1 MSIPEAA
8 TSVPTTPPAPEAPRP
23 DFAGRERG
31 VSLAVVGFVIL
42 TVITMWPALSNLSDT
57 VMGSIQPADATA
69 GGVWGGWQLLT
80 RPPFSASTPYLGAPQ
95 GSQFWDAS
103 YVTKLGWILPQWLL
117 VHFVGP
123 IGSWNGD
130 LALGFIA
137 DGMAMFLLVRW
148 VVGKEWIAFVA
159 GVLYAFSPFH
169 VEESYAHI
177 GYVFTWIF
185 PLIVWA
191 GLAVIQRPTAR
202 RGMLL
207 GAATGLAAYTDP
219 YYLLFAPLLAVFLAT
234 AGLLWAPAA
243 NVKRVELLKGFAA
256 AAITTWIAV
265 VPIAFT
271 FLVGSGSVHELLTT
285 RSLLNPNLFQR
296 AHLWEYF
303 VPWSASPV
311 WGWLTTGWV
320 KARLGTLQPTE
331 TSLYLG
337 SGVLLLSIGFWM
349 ASPWT
354 SPWIREQ
361 TGDEFQLSP
370 RFLAVTSAAV
380 AAAIMLCSFARIG
393 PISGLP
399 ELVWH
404 FEPLWRAFTRLQL
417 VLDVLVILAA
427 CVGLAL
433 IARSRV
439 SWLAPVLALLAI
451 VDGTAIFPWSSWS
464 YAAHTPVA
472 IAWLAKHPDGG
483 IVAAYP
489 MQTRGYP
496 SLAAELTFQEVHRHR
511 LFNGAAQNTSRGQL
525 ERGVDDID
533 DPQTVPTLRREGVR
547 YVLMDLNYYI
557 AMKLWEVHLHG
568 LHLLVSEG
576 GVRLYRILPGQPAPA
591 AITVIQGF
599 NLERPFLPH
608 VERYML
614 GSTAMLGIQRLESG
628 VPFRIEFHARSY
640 KKPRHLWVYQD
651 DVLRWRGVVGIG
663 IKTVVFSTK
672 SIGPLRLVCSPG
684 SVHVHGFGNR
694 RSVLITNFGVQRAA

>member
-1 MSIPEAA
+1 
-8 TSVPTTPPAPEAPRP
+8 
-23 DFAGRERG
+23 
-31 VSLAVVGFVIL
+31 
-42 TVITMWPALSNLSDT
+42 MWPALSNLSDT

-80 RPPFSASTPYLGAPQ
+80 RPPFSTSTPYLGAPQ
-95 GSQFWDAS
+95 GGQFWDAS

-123 IGSWNGD
+123 IGSWNLD

-219 YYLLFAPLLAVFLAT
+219 YYLLFAPLLAVFLGT

-243 NVKRVELLKGFAA
+243 NVRRVELFKGLAA
-256 AAITTWIAV
+256 AAITAWVVV
-265 VPIAFT
+265 VPLAFT

-296 AHLWEYF
+296 ARLWEYF
-303 VPWSASPV
+303 VPWSSSPV

-320 KARLGTLQPTE
+320 KARLSTLQPTE

-337 SGVLLLSIGFWM
+337 SGVLLLSIGFWI
-349 ASPWT
+349 AG
-354 SPWIREQ
+354 PWIREH

-370 RFLAVTSAAV
+370 RFLALLSAAV
-380 AAAIMLCSFARIG
+380 AAGLMLCSFARIG

-404 FEPLWRAFTRLQL
+404 FEPLWRAFTRMQL

-427 CVGLAL
+427 CMGLAL
-433 IARSRV
+433 IAGSRV
-439 SWLAPVLALLAI
+439 SWLAPVLGLLAI

-464 YAAHTPVA
+464 YAAHTPAA
-472 IAWLAKHPDGG
+472 IIWLAKHPDGG

-489 MQTRGYP
+489 MQANGYP

-511 LFNGAAQNTSRGQL
+511 LFNGAAQNTRRGQL
-525 ERGVDDID
+525 ERGVADID
-533 DPQTVPTLRREGVR
+533 DPQTVPALRREGVR
-547 YVLMDLNYYI
+547 YVVIDRTYYI

-568 LHLLVSEG
+568 LHLLRAGQDVF
-576 GVRLYRILPGQPAPA
+576 LYRIEAGPVPPA
-591 AITVIQGF
+591 AITVLQGF
-599 NLERPFLPH
+599 NLERPFFPH

-614 GSTAMLGIQRLESG
+614 GSVASLGIER
-628 VPFRIEFHARSY
+628 FRGNASLRIQFHARSY
-640 KKPRHLWVYQD
+640 RIRRRLKVFQAGT
-651 DVLRWRGVVGIG
+651 LRWQGMVGVG
-663 IKTVVFSTK
+663 IKTVTFTTASDA
-672 SIGPLRLVCSPG
+672 PLQLVCAPG
-684 SVHVHGFGNR
+684 AVHVRGFGNR
-694 RSVLITNFGVQRAA
+694 RSVLITNFDVGSAR